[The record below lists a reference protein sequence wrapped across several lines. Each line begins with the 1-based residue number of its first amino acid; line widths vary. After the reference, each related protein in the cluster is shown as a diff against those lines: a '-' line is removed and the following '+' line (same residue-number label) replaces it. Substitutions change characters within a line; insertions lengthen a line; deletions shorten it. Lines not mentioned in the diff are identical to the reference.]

1 LLDGAFGCPP
11 GHWRAT
17 HEDLKLNPMRPV
29 PRLWLLILLC
39 LTFAMRAEAQSNGRV
54 ITAVPGYSLQ
64 QAANGVLGLLGYN
77 VVPDVTAS
85 SLTIS
90 RGGQEDTGLQTSQ
103 FGLGFTVDPDFPLY
117 LEGFL
122 GYSRYDP
129 RFIFSDGEKKSPLP
143 TRWNNFSGTV
153 GVGWDFPIIE
163 GLVFRPILNAALGH
177 VATDV
182 SLLGRLLELKYDRE
196 IAFLRR
202 GQMNA
207 YGLGGSLMLD
217 LNIPRP
223 GYEVDLE
230 LRYTDIRLSTYGDTS
245 TLVRGE
251 SEAKTFNVW
260 GRVRWPMDAEMFGR
274 PLRWVVDLS
283 HSRFFGDQVAIGF
296 DHLTKVGGGIEMNVG
311 RYELGVWD
319 FNMQSIRIVARYL
332 FGQNVSGASV
342 GLAVSF

>member
-1 LLDGAFGCPP
+1 MRSPHRLL
-11 GHWRAT
+11 
-17 HEDLKLNPMRPV
+17 LM
-29 PRLWLLILLC
+29 LLC
-39 LTFAMRAEAQSNGRV
+39 CPLLALRAEAQSTGRV
-54 ITAVPGYSLQ
+54 ITGIPGYNLQ
-64 QAANGVLGLLGYN
+64 QTANGVLGLLGYN

-85 SLTIS
+85 SLSIS
-90 RGGQEDTGLQTSQ
+90 RGGQEDTGLQTTQ

-129 RFIFSDGEKKSPLP
+129 RFVFSEGEKKSYLP

-177 VATDV
+177 VESDV
-182 SLLGRLLELKYDRE
+182 SLIGRLLELKYNRE
-196 IAFLRR
+196 LAFLDR
-202 GQMNA
+202 GRMNA

-230 LRYTDIRLSTYGDTS
+230 LRYTDIRLSTFGDTS
-245 TLVRGE
+245 SLVRGE
-251 SEAKTFNVW
+251 AEAKTFNVW

-274 PLRWVVDLS
+274 PLRWVVDFS
-283 HSRFFGDQVAIGF
+283 HSRFFGDQVALGF
-296 DHLTKVGGGIEMNVG
+296 DHLTKVGGGIELNVG
-311 RYELGVWD
+311 RYELGIWD

-332 FGQNVSGASV
+332 FGQNVSGGSI

>member
-1 LLDGAFGCPP
+1 MQ
-11 GHWRAT
+11 
-17 HEDLKLNPMRPV
+17 MRFV
-29 PRLWLLILLC
+29 TRLWLLILLG
-39 LTFAMRAEAQSNGRV
+39 LSFAMRAEAQSDGRV

-64 QAANGVLGLLGYN
+64 QTANGVLGLLGYN

-85 SLTIS
+85 SLSIS
-90 RGGQEDTGLQTSQ
+90 RGGQEDTGLQTTQ

-129 RFIFSDGEKKSPLP
+129 RFIFSEGQKKSFLP

-163 GLVFRPILNAALGH
+163 GLVFRPILNASLGH
-177 VATDV
+177 VETDV

-196 IAFLRR
+196 LAFLQR
-202 GQMNA
+202 GRMNA

-217 LNIPRP
+217 LSIPRP
-223 GYEVDLE
+223 GYEIDLE
-230 LRYTDIRLSTYGDTS
+230 LRYTDIRLSTFGDTS
-245 TLVRGE
+245 RLVRGE
-251 SEAKTFNVW
+251 AEAKTLNLW

-274 PLRWVVDLS
+274 PLRWVVDFS
-283 HSRFFGDQVAIGF
+283 HSRFFGDQVALGF
-296 DHLTKVGGGIEMNVG
+296 GHLTKVGGGIEMNVG

-332 FGQNVSGASV
+332 FGNNVSGASV

>member
-1 LLDGAFGCPP
+1 MRLTLLLVLICP
-11 GHWRAT
+11 
-17 HEDLKLNPMRPV
+17 
-29 PRLWLLILLC
+29 LLAL
-39 LTFAMRAEAQSNGRV
+39 RAEAQGTGRV
-54 ITAVPGYSLQ
+54 ITGIPGYNLQ
-64 QAANGVLGLLGYN
+64 QTANGVLGLLGYN

-85 SLTIS
+85 SLSIS
-90 RGGQEDTGLQTSQ
+90 RGGQDDTGLQTTQ

-129 RFIFSDGEKKSPLP
+129 RFIFSQGRDKTILP

-177 VATDV
+177 VESDV
-182 SLLGRLLELKYDRE
+182 SLAGRLLELKYDRE
-196 IAFLRR
+196 LAFLDR
-202 GQMNA
+202 GRMNA

-230 LRYTDIRLSTYGDTS
+230 LRYTDIRLATFGDTS
-245 TLVRGE
+245 RAVRGE
-251 SEAKTFNVW
+251 AEAKTFNLW

-274 PLRWVVDLS
+274 PLRWVVDFS
-283 HSRFFGDQVAIGF
+283 HSHFFGDQVALGF
-296 DHLTKVGGGIEMNVG
+296 DRLTKLGGGIEMNVG
-311 RYELGVWD
+311 HYELGVWD
-319 FNMQSIRIVARYL
+319 FNMQTIRIVGRYL
-332 FGQNVSGASV
+332 FGNNVSGGSI

>member
-1 LLDGAFGCPP
+1 MRSLSRLL
-11 GHWRAT
+11 
-17 HEDLKLNPMRPV
+17 LM
-29 PRLWLLILLC
+29 LLC
-39 LTFAMRAEAQSNGRV
+39 CPLLALRAEAQSTGRV
-54 ITAVPGYSLQ
+54 ITGIPGYNLQ
-64 QAANGVLGLLGYN
+64 QTANGVLGLLGYN

-90 RGGQEDTGLQTSQ
+90 RGGQEDTGLQTTQ

-129 RFIFSDGEKKSPLP
+129 RFVFSEGEKKSYLP

-177 VATDV
+177 VESDV
-182 SLLGRLLELKYDRE
+182 SLIGRLLELKYNRE
-196 IAFLRR
+196 LAFLDR
-202 GQMNA
+202 GRMNA

-230 LRYTDIRLSTYGDTS
+230 LRYTDIRLSTFGDTS
-245 TLVRGE
+245 SLVRGE
-251 SEAKTFNVW
+251 AEAKTFNVW

-274 PLRWVVDLS
+274 PLRWVVDFS
-283 HSRFFGDQVAIGF
+283 HSRFFGDQVALGF
-296 DHLTKVGGGIEMNVG
+296 DHLTKVGGGIELNVG
-311 RYELGVWD
+311 RYELGIWD

-332 FGQNVSGASV
+332 FGQNVSGASI

>member
-1 LLDGAFGCPP
+1 MRTLRLL
-11 GHWRAT
+11 
-17 HEDLKLNPMRPV
+17 
-29 PRLWLLILLC
+29 LLMLLC
-39 LTFAMRAEAQSNGRV
+39 CPLFALRAEAQGTGRV
-54 ITAVPGYSLQ
+54 ITGIPGYNLQ
-64 QAANGVLGLLGYN
+64 QTANGVLGLLGYN

-85 SLTIS
+85 SLSIS
-90 RGGQEDTGLQTSQ
+90 RGSQDDTGLQTTQ

-129 RFIFSDGEKKSPLP
+129 RFIFSEGEKKSYVP

-177 VATDV
+177 VESDV
-182 SLLGRLLELKYDRE
+182 SLIGRLLEIKYDRE
-196 IAFLRR
+196 LAFLDR
-202 GQMNA
+202 GRMNA

-223 GYEVDLE
+223 GYEIDLE
-230 LRYTDIRLSTYGDTS
+230 LRYTDIRLSTFGDTS
-245 TLVRGE
+245 RLVRGE
-251 SEAKTFNVW
+251 AEAKTLNLW
-260 GRVRWPMDAEMFGR
+260 GRVRWPMEAEMFGR
-274 PLRWVVDLS
+274 PMRWVVDFA
-283 HSRFFGDQVAIGF
+283 HSRFFGDQVALGF

>member
-1 LLDGAFGCPP
+1 MLSLRLLFLTLLFCP
-11 GHWRAT
+11 
-17 HEDLKLNPMRPV
+17 
-29 PRLWLLILLC
+29 LLSL
-39 LTFAMRAEAQSNGRV
+39 RAEAQGNGQV
-54 ITAVPGYSLQ
+54 ITGIPGYSLQ
-64 QAANGVLGLLGYN
+64 QTANGVLGLLGYN

-85 SLTIS
+85 SLSIS
-90 RGGQEDTGLQTSQ
+90 RGNQDDTGLQTTQ

-129 RFIFSDGEKKSPLP
+129 RFVFSQGADKTLLP
-143 TRWNNFSGTV
+143 TRWNNVSGTI

-177 VATDV
+177 VETDV
-182 SLLGRLLELKYDRE
+182 SLFGRLLELKYERE
-196 IAFLRR
+196 LAFLSR
-202 GQMNA
+202 GRMNA

-223 GYEVDLE
+223 GYEIDLE
-230 LRYTDIRLSTYGDTS
+230 LRYTDIRLSTFGDTS
-245 TLVRGE
+245 SLVRGE
-251 SEAKTFNVW
+251 AEAKTLNIW
-260 GRVRWPMDAEMFGR
+260 GRVRWPMEAEMFGR
-274 PLRWVVDLS
+274 PLRWVVDFA
-283 HSRFFGDQVAIGF
+283 HSRFLGDQAAIGF

-319 FNMQSIRIVARYL
+319 FNMQTIRIVGRYL
-332 FGQNVSGASV
+332 FGHNVSGASI

>member
-1 LLDGAFGCPP
+1 MRSPHRLL
-11 GHWRAT
+11 
-17 HEDLKLNPMRPV
+17 LM
-29 PRLWLLILLC
+29 LLC
-39 LTFAMRAEAQSNGRV
+39 CPLLALRAEAQSTGRV
-54 ITAVPGYSLQ
+54 ITGIPGYNLQ
-64 QAANGVLGLLGYN
+64 QTANGVLGLLGYN

-90 RGGQEDTGLQTSQ
+90 RGGQEDTGLQTTQ

-129 RFIFSDGEKKSPLP
+129 RFVFSEGEKKSYLP

-177 VATDV
+177 VESDV
-182 SLLGRLLELKYDRE
+182 SLIGRLLELKYNRE
-196 IAFLRR
+196 LAFLDR
-202 GQMNA
+202 GRMNA

-230 LRYTDIRLSTYGDTS
+230 LRYTDIRLSTFGDTS
-245 TLVRGE
+245 SLVRGE
-251 SEAKTFNVW
+251 AEAKTFNVW

-274 PLRWVVDLS
+274 PLRWVVDFS
-283 HSRFFGDQVAIGF
+283 HSRFFGDQVALGF

-332 FGQNVSGASV
+332 FGQNVSGASI

>member
-1 LLDGAFGCPP
+1 MQFLRFF
-11 GHWRAT
+11 
-17 HEDLKLNPMRPV
+17 
-29 PRLWLLILLC
+29 ILLG
-39 LTFAMRAEAQSNGRV
+39 LMLAFPVKGAWAQSNGRV
-54 ITAVPGYSLQ
+54 ITGIPGYSLQ
-64 QAANGVLGLLGYN
+64 QAADGVLGLLGYN
-77 VVPDVTAS
+77 VIPDVTAS
-85 SLTIS
+85 SLSIS
-90 RGGQEDTGLQTSQ
+90 RGGQTDTGLQTTQ

-129 RFIFSDGEKKSPLP
+129 RFVFSEGAQKSVLP
-143 TRWNNFSGTV
+143 TRWNNVSGTI

-163 GLVFRPILNAALGH
+163 GLVFRPILNASLGH
-177 VATDV
+177 VETDV
-182 SLLGRLLELKYDRE
+182 SLIGRLLELKFNRE
-196 IAFLRR
+196 LAFLDR
-202 GQMNA
+202 GRMNA

-217 LNIPRP
+217 LNIQRP

-230 LRYTDIRLSTYGDTS
+230 LRYTDIRLSTFGDTS

-251 SEAKTFNVW
+251 SEAKTANVW

-274 PLRWVVDLS
+274 PLRWVVDFS
-283 HSRFFGDQVAIGF
+283 HSRFFGDQVALGF

-319 FNMQSIRIVARYL
+319 FNMQTIRIVGRYL
-332 FGQNVSGASV
+332 FGNNVSGASV

>member
-1 LLDGAFGCPP
+1 MQSLRRLL
-11 GHWRAT
+11 
-17 HEDLKLNPMRPV
+17 
-29 PRLWLLILLC
+29 LLLLFC
-39 LTFAMRAEAQSNGRV
+39 LLLVARAEAEENRRV
-54 ITAVPGYSLQ
+54 ITGIPGYSLQ
-64 QAANGVLGLLGYN
+64 QTADGVLGLLGYN

-85 SLTIS
+85 SLSIS
-90 RGGQEDTGLQTSQ
+90 RGGQEDTGLQTTQ

-129 RFIFSDGEKKSPLP
+129 RFIFSEGQKKSFLP

-163 GLVFRPILNAALGH
+163 GLVFRPILNASLGH
-177 VATDV
+177 VETDV

-196 IAFLRR
+196 LAFLQR
-202 GQMNA
+202 GRMNA

-217 LNIPRP
+217 LSIPRP
-223 GYEVDLE
+223 GYEIDLE
-230 LRYTDIRLSTYGDTS
+230 LRYTDIRLSTFGDTS
-245 TLVRGE
+245 RLVRGE
-251 SEAKTFNVW
+251 AEAKTLNLW

-274 PLRWVVDLS
+274 PLRWVVDFS
-283 HSRFFGDQVAIGF
+283 HSRFFGDQVALGF

-332 FGQNVSGASV
+332 FGNNVSGASV

>member
-1 LLDGAFGCPP
+1 MRSLRLL
-11 GHWRAT
+11 
-17 HEDLKLNPMRPV
+17 
-29 PRLWLLILLC
+29 LLTLLC
-39 LTFAMRAEAQSNGRV
+39 CPLLAQRAEAQSTGRV
-54 ITAVPGYSLQ
+54 ITGIPGYSLQ
-64 QAANGVLGLLGYN
+64 QTANGVLGLLGYN

-85 SLTIS
+85 SLSIS
-90 RGGQEDTGLQTSQ
+90 RGDQSDTGLQTTQ

-129 RFIFSDGEKKSPLP
+129 RFVFSEGTEKTTLP
-143 TRWNNFSGTV
+143 TRWNNVSGTI

-177 VATDV
+177 VETDASV
-182 SLLGRLLELKYDRE
+182 LARLLESKYNRE
-196 IAFLRR
+196 LAFLKR
-202 GQMNA
+202 GRMNA

-223 GYEVDLE
+223 GYEIDLE
-230 LRYTDIRLSTYGDTS
+230 LRYTDIRLSTYGATT

-251 SEAKTFNVW
+251 AEAKTFNIW
-260 GRVRWPMDAEMFGR
+260 GRVRWPMEAEMFGR
-274 PLRWVVDLS
+274 PLRWVVDFS
-283 HSRFFGDQVAIGF
+283 HSRFLGDQVALGF

-319 FNMQSIRIVARYL
+319 FNMQSIRIVGRYL
-332 FGQNVSGASV
+332 FGQNVSGASI

>member
-1 LLDGAFGCPP
+1 MRSLSRLL
-11 GHWRAT
+11 
-17 HEDLKLNPMRPV
+17 LM
-29 PRLWLLILLC
+29 LLC
-39 LTFAMRAEAQSNGRV
+39 CPLLALRAEAQSTGRV
-54 ITAVPGYSLQ
+54 ITGIPGYNLQ
-64 QAANGVLGLLGYN
+64 QTANGVLGLLGYN

-85 SLTIS
+85 SLSIS
-90 RGGQEDTGLQTSQ
+90 RGGQEDTGLQTTQ

-129 RFIFSDGEKKSPLP
+129 RFVFSEGEKKSYLP

-177 VATDV
+177 VESDV
-182 SLLGRLLELKYDRE
+182 SLVGRLLEIKYDRE
-196 IAFLRR
+196 LAFLDR
-202 GQMNA
+202 GRMNA

-223 GYEVDLE
+223 NYEVDLE
-230 LRYTDIRLSTYGDTS
+230 LRYTDIRLSTFGDTS
-245 TLVRGE
+245 RAVRGE
-251 SEAKTFNVW
+251 AEAKTFNIW

-274 PLRWVVDLS
+274 PLRWVVDFS
-283 HSRFFGDQVAIGF
+283 HSRFFGDQVALGF

>member
-1 LLDGAFGCPP
+1 MQFLRF
-11 GHWRAT
+11 
-17 HEDLKLNPMRPV
+17 V
-29 PRLWLLILLC
+29 ILLG
-39 LTFAMRAEAQSNGRV
+39 LVLAFPVKGAWAQSNGRV
-54 ITAVPGYSLQ
+54 ITGIPGYSLQ
-64 QAANGVLGLLGYN
+64 QAADGVLGLLGYN
-77 VVPDVTAS
+77 VIPDVTAS
-85 SLTIS
+85 PLSIS
-90 RGGQEDTGLQTSQ
+90 RGGQTDTGLQTTQ

-129 RFIFSDGEKKSPLP
+129 RFVFSEGAQKSVLP
-143 TRWNNFSGTV
+143 TRWNNVSGTI

-163 GLVFRPILNAALGH
+163 GLVFRPILNASLGH
-177 VATDV
+177 VETDV
-182 SLLGRLLELKYDRE
+182 SLIGRLLELKFNRE
-196 IAFLRR
+196 LAFLDR
-202 GQMNA
+202 GRMNA

-217 LNIPRP
+217 LNIQRP

-230 LRYTDIRLSTYGDTS
+230 LRYTDIRLSTFGDTS

-251 SEAKTFNVW
+251 SEAKTANVW

-274 PLRWVVDLS
+274 PLRWVVDFS
-283 HSRFFGDQVAIGF
+283 HSRFFGDQVALGF

-319 FNMQSIRIVARYL
+319 FNMQTIRIVGRYL
-332 FGQNVSGASV
+332 FGNNVSGASV

>member
-1 LLDGAFGCPP
+1 MRSLRRLL
-11 GHWRAT
+11 
-17 HEDLKLNPMRPV
+17 LML
-29 PRLWLLILLC
+29 LLC
-39 LTFAMRAEAQSNGRV
+39 PFLITRAEAQGNGQL
-54 ITAVPGYSLQ
+54 ITGIPGFSLQ
-64 QAANGVLGLLGYN
+64 QTANGVLGLLGYN

-85 SLTIS
+85 SLTIN
-90 RGGQEDTGLQTSQ
+90 RGGQEDTGLQTTQ

-129 RFIFSDGEKKSPLP
+129 RFVFSEGAKKSLLP

-177 VATDV
+177 VETDV
-182 SLLGRLLELKYDRE
+182 SLIGRLLELKFNRE
-196 IAFLRR
+196 LAFLDR
-202 GQMNA
+202 GRMNA

-217 LNIPRP
+217 LNIQRP

-230 LRYTDIRLSTYGDTS
+230 LRYTDIRLSTFGDTS

-251 SEAKTFNVW
+251 SEAKTANVW

-274 PLRWVVDLS
+274 PLRWVVDFS
-283 HSRFFGDQVAIGF
+283 HSRFFGDQVALGF

-332 FGQNVSGASV
+332 FGQNVSGGSI

>member
-1 LLDGAFGCPP
+1 MRSLRCLL
-11 GHWRAT
+11 
-17 HEDLKLNPMRPV
+17 LM
-29 PRLWLLILLC
+29 LLC
-39 LTFAMRAEAQSNGRV
+39 CPLLALRAEAQSTGRV
-54 ITAVPGYSLQ
+54 ITGIPGYNLQ
-64 QAANGVLGLLGYN
+64 QTANGVLGLLGYN

-85 SLTIS
+85 SLSIS
-90 RGGQEDTGLQTSQ
+90 RDGQEDTGLQTTQ

-129 RFIFSDGEKKSPLP
+129 RFVFSEGEKKSYLP

-163 GLVFRPILNAALGH
+163 GLVFRPILNAVLGH
-177 VATDV
+177 VESDV
-182 SLLGRLLELKYDRE
+182 SLIGRLLELKYNRE
-196 IAFLRR
+196 LAFLDR
-202 GQMNA
+202 GRMNA

-230 LRYTDIRLSTYGDTS
+230 LRYTDIRLSTFGDTS
-245 TLVRGE
+245 SLVRGE
-251 SEAKTFNVW
+251 AEAKTFNVW

-274 PLRWVVDLS
+274 PLRWVVDFS
-283 HSRFFGDQVAIGF
+283 HSRFFGDQVALGF

-311 RYELGVWD
+311 RYELGIWD

-332 FGQNVSGASV
+332 FGQNVSGGSI

>member
-1 LLDGAFGCPP
+1 MQSLRRLLLLLLFCP
-11 GHWRAT
+11 
-17 HEDLKLNPMRPV
+17 
-29 PRLWLLILLC
+29 LLV
-39 LTFAMRAEAQSNGRV
+39 ARAEAEENRRV
-54 ITAVPGYSLQ
+54 ITGIPGYSLQ
-64 QAANGVLGLLGYN
+64 QTADGVLGLLGYN

-85 SLTIS
+85 SLSIS
-90 RGGQEDTGLQTSQ
+90 RGGQEDTGLQTTQ

-129 RFIFSDGEKKSPLP
+129 RFIFSEGQKKSLLP

-163 GLVFRPILNAALGH
+163 GLVFRPILNASLGH
-177 VATDV
+177 VETDV

-196 IAFLRR
+196 LAFLQR
-202 GQMNA
+202 GRMNA

-217 LNIPRP
+217 LSIPRP
-223 GYEVDLE
+223 GYEIDLE
-230 LRYTDIRLSTYGDTS
+230 LRYTDIRLSTFGDTS
-245 TLVRGE
+245 RLVRGE
-251 SEAKTFNVW
+251 AEAKTLNLW

-274 PLRWVVDLS
+274 PLRWVVDFS
-283 HSRFFGDQVAIGF
+283 HSRFFGDQVALGF

>member
-1 LLDGAFGCPP
+1 MRSLSRLL
-11 GHWRAT
+11 
-17 HEDLKLNPMRPV
+17 LM
-29 PRLWLLILLC
+29 LLC
-39 LTFAMRAEAQSNGRV
+39 CPLLALRAEAQSTGRV
-54 ITAVPGYSLQ
+54 ITGIPGYNLQ
-64 QAANGVLGLLGYN
+64 QTANGVLGLLGYN

-85 SLTIS
+85 SLSIS
-90 RGGQEDTGLQTSQ
+90 RGGQEDTGLQTTQ

-129 RFIFSDGEKKSPLP
+129 RFVFSEGEKKSYLP

-177 VATDV
+177 VESDV
-182 SLLGRLLELKYDRE
+182 SLIGRLLELKYNRE
-196 IAFLRR
+196 LAFLDR
-202 GQMNA
+202 GRMNA

-230 LRYTDIRLSTYGDTS
+230 LRYTDIRLSTFGDTS
-245 TLVRGE
+245 SLVRGE
-251 SEAKTFNVW
+251 AEAKTFNVW

-274 PLRWVVDLS
+274 PLRWVVDFS
-283 HSRFFGDQVAIGF
+283 HSRFFGDQVALGF

-332 FGQNVSGASV
+332 FGQNVSGASI

>member
-1 LLDGAFGCPP
+1 MRSLRLL
-11 GHWRAT
+11 
-17 HEDLKLNPMRPV
+17 
-29 PRLWLLILLC
+29 LLTLLC
-39 LTFAMRAEAQSNGRV
+39 GPLLALPAEAQGTGRV
-54 ITAVPGYSLQ
+54 ITGIPGYSLQ
-64 QAANGVLGLLGYN
+64 QTANGVLGLLGYN

-85 SLTIS
+85 SLSIS
-90 RGGQEDTGLQTSQ
+90 RGDQSDTGLQTTQ

-129 RFIFSDGEKKSPLP
+129 RFVFSEGQNKSYVP
-143 TRWNNFSGTV
+143 TRWNNFSGTI

-163 GLVFRPILNAALGH
+163 GLVFRPILNGALGH
-177 VATDV
+177 VETDV
-182 SLLGRLLELKYDRE
+182 SLFGRLLELKNDRE
-196 IAFLRR
+196 LAFLDR
-202 GQMNA
+202 GRMNA

-223 GYEVDLE
+223 GYEIDLE
-230 LRYTDIRLSTYGDTS
+230 LRYTDIRLSTFGDTS
-245 TLVRGE
+245 RAVRGE
-251 SEAKTFNVW
+251 AEAKTFNIW
-260 GRVRWPMDAEMFGR
+260 GRVRWPMEAEMFGR
-274 PLRWVVDLS
+274 PLRWVVDFS
-283 HSRFFGDQVAIGF
+283 HSRFLGDQVALGF

>member
-1 LLDGAFGCPP
+1 MRSLGLL
-11 GHWRAT
+11 
-17 HEDLKLNPMRPV
+17 
-29 PRLWLLILLC
+29 LLTLLFSP
-39 LTFAMRAEAQSNGRV
+39 LIAPRAEAQGNGQI
-54 ITAVPGYSLQ
+54 ITGIPGFSLQ

-85 SLTIS
+85 SLSIS
-90 RGGQEDTGLQTSQ
+90 RGGQEDTGLQTTQ

-129 RFIFSDGEKKSPLP
+129 RFVFSEGKDKTILP
-143 TRWNNFSGTV
+143 TRWNNVSGTI

-163 GLVFRPILNAALGH
+163 GLMFRPILNGALGH
-177 VATDV
+177 VETDA
-182 SLLGRLLELKYDRE
+182 SLVGRLLELKYDRE
-196 IAFLRR
+196 IAFLKR
-202 GQMNA
+202 GRMNA

-223 GYEVDLE
+223 GYEIDLE
-230 LRYTDIRLSTYGDTS
+230 LRYTDIRLSTYGDTTS
-245 TLVRGE
+245 LVRGE

-274 PLRWVVDLS
+274 PLRWVVDFS
-283 HSRFFGDQVAIGF
+283 HSRFLGDQVALGF

>member
-1 LLDGAFGCPP
+1 
-11 GHWRAT
+11 
-17 HEDLKLNPMRPV
+17 MRPLL
-29 PRLWLLILLC
+29 RLWLLILFC
-39 LTFAMRAEAQSNGRV
+39 LPCAMPAEAQSNGRV
-54 ITAVPGYSLQ
+54 ITGIPGFSLQ
-64 QAANGVLGLLGYN
+64 QTADGVLGLLGYN

-85 SLTIS
+85 SLSIS
-90 RGGQEDTGLQTSQ
+90 RGNQDDTGLQTTQ

-129 RFIFSDGEKKSPLP
+129 RFVFSEGEKKSTLP

-177 VATDV
+177 VETDGA
-182 SLLGRLLELKYDRE
+182 LLGRLLELKYDRE
-196 IAFLRR
+196 LAFLDR
-202 GQMNA
+202 GRMNA

-230 LRYTDIRLSTYGDTS
+230 LRYTDIRLSTFGDTS
-245 TLVRGE
+245 RLVRGE
-251 SEAKTFNVW
+251 AEAKTFNVW
-260 GRVRWPMDAEMFGR
+260 GRVRWPMEAEMFGR
-274 PLRWVVDLS
+274 PLRWVVDFS
-283 HSRFFGDQVAIGF
+283 HSRFFGDQVALGF

-319 FNMQSIRIVARYL
+319 FNMQTIRIVARYL
-332 FGQNVSGASV
+332 FGNNVSGASI